1 MVKND
6 KKYIELVKNECY
18 NYNIDEEKIK
28 KEGVLIMAIIELNNT
43 VTGES
48 KAFEVVE
55 KEYILRTARL
65 FSEEE
70 AEEVLLNEYEMCGEN
85 IRYDLCINMETGS
98 IEIIRLYEDKYIGF
112 KTVIPIISLDV
123 RRGNIEFFSWIDDEL
138 EGLKAHLDLLYKPV
152 A

>member
-1 MVKND
+1 MLKND
-6 KKYIELVKNECY
+6 KKYIELVKIECY
-18 NYNIDEEKIK
+18 NYNIGEEKIK

-43 VTGES
+43 ITGES

-152 A
+152 V

>member
-1 MVKND
+1 
-6 KKYIELVKNECY
+6 
-18 NYNIDEEKIK
+18 
-28 KEGVLIMAIIELNNT
+28 MAIIELNNT
-43 VTGES
+43 ITGES

-70 AEEVLLNEYEMCGEN
+70 AEEVLLDEYEMCGEN

-112 KTVIPIISLDV
+112 KTVIPVISLDV
-123 RRGNIEFFSWIDDEL
+123 RRGNIEFFSWIDDDL

-152 A
+152 V